1 MNAGG
6 IEVGTENRFVKIESF
21 FGVPR
26 EVEIG
31 ACSGHE
37 RNLKDEKIEFY
48 IKLGDDQGLREI
60 NDCQGSTAPDLRR
73 ISVIAG

>member
-37 RNLKDEKIEFY
+37 KKFE
-48 IKLGDDQGLREI
+48 G
-60 NDCQGSTAPDLRR
+60 
-73 ISVIAG
+73 